1 LRGWASP
8 AENGSGSI
16 QSFEKTH
23 SEDSMRLV
31 ALLFALSACTG
42 TARITTTTHAG
53 IVVYKA
59 PPQPMVE
66 EAAKAERPGFVW
78 VSGRWDWQ
86 QGSWQWIGGRWEKV
100 RTGHAWREGRWE
112 QRGQQWH
119 WIEGEWVVG
128 GEIRDHRE
136 PEVVRDHRDPEPEVR
151 DHRDH
156 EVRDH
161 RDDDHRGDDNGDDDY
176 GEQEPPAPQ
185 AEAAGTKAGHVWVSG
200 RWRWKR
206 GQWVWV
212 AGRFEREQRG
222 KRWVQG
228 TWERRGRRS
237 VWVEGHWK

>member
-1 LRGWASP
+1 MGTARSKALKRL
-8 AENGSGSI
+8 I
-16 QSFEKTH
+16 

-31 ALLFALSACTG
+31 ALAFALSACVASG
-42 TARITTTTHAG
+42 RITTTTHAG

-66 EAAKAERPGFVW
+66 EASRTERPGFVW

-86 QGSWQWIGGRWEKV
+86 HGSWQWIGGRWEKV
-100 RTGHAWREGRWE
+100 RTGHSWREGRWE

-119 WIEGEWVVG
+119 WIEGEWIVG

-151 DHRDH
+151 DHRDREVRDH
-156 EVRDH
+156 REPEVRDH
-161 RDDDHRGDDNGDDDY
+161 RDDRDDDDY

-185 AEAAGTKAGHVWVSG
+185 AESAGTKAGHVWVSG

-206 GQWVWV
+206 GQWTWV
-212 AGRFEREQRG
+212 AGRFEPEQRG

-228 TWERRGRRS
+228 RWEKRGRRS
-237 VWVEGHWK
+237 VWVEGHWQ